1 MVCWDAESGE
11 PLAQK
16 TISRESSAIKGLLAN
31 AIREHQAG
39 RLEEAKQLYLQ
50 VLAIDVRHAKSLYG
64 LGLIAHQIGNLD
76 AAASMMRRAIA
87 VDGNTAT
94 YHASL
99 GAVLLDQRR
108 PEEAVPEYRQVL
120 KLQPDSEEAHFNLA
134 KIFLDQQKLN
144 EARPHLERALALK
157 PDSAETHTNMGILLA
172 REGNPEEARGCY
184 QRALILNPDSTEA
197 LCNLGNLFCTG
208 GKLEEARACY
218 ERAIALRPDLAEV
231 HNNLGVIF
239 RDMGLLGEAQAC
251 HERAIA
257 LKANYA
263 DAQNNL
269 GIVFR
274 DQGRMDESVACHERA
289 LALKPDY
296 SEAYNNL
303 GNTRRSQGRLEEAR
317 TCHEQAL
324 ALNPDNVEAKWN
336 LSLVE
341 LLAGNF
347 ATGWRDYE
355 IRTRRK
361 KNATRI
367 FPEPLWRGE
376 PLHGARIL
384 LHAEQGLGDTL
395 QFLRYVPMVQAAG
408 GTVILDVQRSLL
420 RLAAELPGIAALVAT
435 GDPLPPFEWHCPLMS
450 LPAAFGTAI
459 ESIPAQVPYL
469 RVPAEAK
476 QSAESLEW
484 PVDGLRVGLVWSG
497 NPLFP
502 EDRLRSIP
510 LSGFEPLLA
519 LNGVHFFSL
528 QMGPA
533 ASQLAEVGAPA
544 IDLQPA
550 IGDMADTAALIEKL
564 DLVITVDTAV
574 AHLAGALGKP
584 VWVLLPFAPD
594 WRWLMEREDSP
605 WYPTM
610 RLFRQPK
617 FGNWPSVL
625 ERVRGELAVLAGGNC
640 VPNAARVGASSSH
653 RDRP

>member
-1 MVCWDAESGE
+1 MVCSDAESGE

-16 TISRESSAIKGLLAN
+16 TISRESSAIQGLLAN

-39 RLEEAKQLYLQ
+39 MLEEAKQLYLQ

-76 AAASMMRRAIA
+76 AAASMLRRAIA
-87 VDGNTAT
+87 VSPNDAA

-99 GAVLLDQRR
+99 GAVLLDQRK

-120 KLQPDSEEAHFNLA
+120 KLKPDSEEAHFNLA
-134 KIFLDQQKLN
+134 KIFLDQWKLE

-157 PDSAETHTNMGILLA
+157 PDSAKTHTNMGILLA
-172 REGNPEEARGCY
+172 REGKQEEARGCY
-184 QRALILNPDSTEA
+184 QRALVLNPDSMEA
-197 LCNLGNLFCTG
+197 LCNLGNLFCAC
-208 GKLEEARACY
+208 GKHEEAKACY
-218 ERAIALRPDLAEV
+218 ERAIALRPDIAEV
-231 HNNLGVIF
+231 HNNLGVVF
-239 RDMGLLGEAQAC
+239 RELGMSGEAQTC
-251 HERAIA
+251 HERALV
-257 LKANYA
+257 LKVDYA
-263 DAQNNL
+263 DAHNNL

-274 DQGRMDESVACHERA
+274 DQGRMDQSVTCHERA

-317 TCHEQAL
+317 KCHEQAL
-324 ALNPDNVEAKWN
+324 ALNSNNVEAKWN

-341 LLAGNF
+341 LLTGDF
-347 ATGWRDYE
+347 AAGWRDYE
-355 IRTRRK
+355 IRSRRK
-361 KNATRI
+361 KNATRS
-367 FPEPLWRGE
+367 FAEPLWRGE

-384 LHAEQGLGDTL
+384 LHAEQGLGDTV
-395 QFLRYVPMVQAAG
+395 QFLRYALLVQDAG

-450 LPAAFGTAI
+450 LPAAFQTSI
-459 ESIPAQVPYL
+459 ESIPSQVPYL
-469 RVPAEAK
+469 HLPADARIT
-476 QSAESLEW
+476 AENLEW
-484 PVDGLRVGLVWSG
+484 PEDGLRVGLVWSG

-510 LSGFEPLLA
+510 LSGFEALLA
-519 LNGVHFFSL
+519 LHGVHFFSL

-533 ASQLAEVGAPA
+533 ASQLSEVGARV
-544 IDLQPA
+544 IDLQHA
-550 IGDMADTAALIEKL
+550 IGDMADTAALIDKL

-594 WRWLMEREDSP
+594 WRWLMDRADSP

-617 FGNWPSVL
+617 FGEWDPVL
-625 ERVRGELAVLAGGNC
+625 ERVRGELEALED
-640 VPNAARVGASSSH
+640 S
-653 RDRP
+653 

>member
-1 MVCWDAESGE
+1 LRLDIAYVGARDAIWHRFLFNSNPSFARISVDTDCDPASNPAKKAGELREHGLLGSGIGE

-16 TISRESSAIKGLLAN
+16 RISRESSAIQGLLAH

-50 VLAIDVRHAKSLYG
+50 VLVIDVKHAKSLYG
-64 LGLIAHQIGNLD
+64 LGLILHQIGNLD

-87 VDGNTAT
+87 VNPNDAA

-99 GAVLLDQRR
+99 GAVLLDQGMF
-108 PEEAVPEYRQVL
+108 EEA
-120 KLQPDSEEAHFNLA
+120 K
-134 KIFLDQQKLN
+134 
-144 EARPHLERALALK
+144 PHLERALALK

-172 REGNPEEARGCY
+172 REGKPEEARVCY
-184 QRALILNPDSTEA
+184 QRALALNPNSMEA
-197 LCNLGNLFCTG
+197 LCNLGNLLCTG
-208 GKLEEARACY
+208 GKLDEARACY
-218 ERAIALRPDLAEV
+218 ERAIALRPDVAEV
-231 HNNLGVIF
+231 HNNLGVVL
-239 RDMGLLGEAQAC
+239 RDLGMYGEAQAC
-251 HERAIA
+251 HERALA
-257 LKANYA
+257 LKQDYA
-263 DAQNNL
+263 DAHNNL

-274 DQGRMDESVACHERA
+274 DQGKMEESVACHERA

-296 SEAYNNL
+296 SEGYNNL
-303 GNTRRSQGRLEEAR
+303 GNTRRSQGRLDEAR
-317 TCHEQAL
+317 KCHEQAL

-341 LLAGNF
+341 LLTGDF
-347 ATGWRDYE
+347 ASGWRDYE

-361 KNATRI
+361 NAPRI

-384 LHAEQGLGDTL
+384 LHAEQGLGDSL

-420 RLAAELPGIAALVAT
+420 RLAAELPGVAALAT

-450 LPAAFGTAI
+450 LPAAFQTSI
-459 ESIPAQVPYL
+459 HSIPAQVPYL

-476 QSAESLEW
+476 QSAEGLEW
-484 PVDGLRVGLVWSG
+484 PEKGLRVGLVWSG

-519 LNGVHFFSL
+519 LNGVRFFSL
-528 QMGPA
+528 QMDPA
-533 ASQLAEVGAPA
+533 ASQLAEVDAQI
-544 IDLQPA
+544 IDLQAA
-550 IGDMADTAALIEKL
+550 ITDMADTAALIGKL

-594 WRWLMEREDSP
+594 WRWLMERADSP

-617 FGNWPSVL
+617 FGDWPAVL
-625 ERVRGELAVLAGGNC
+625 ESVRGELAVLAGTN
-640 VPNAARVGASSSH
+640 
-653 RDRP
+653 

>member
-1 MVCWDAESGE
+1 
-11 PLAQK
+11 
-16 TISRESSAIKGLLAN
+16 
-31 AIREHQAG
+31 
-39 RLEEAKQLYLQ
+39 
-50 VLAIDVRHAKSLYG
+50 
-64 LGLIAHQIGNLD
+64 
-76 AAASMMRRAIA
+76 
-87 VDGNTAT
+87 
-94 YHASL
+94 
-99 GAVLLDQRR
+99 
-108 PEEAVPEYRQVL
+108 
-120 KLQPDSEEAHFNLA
+120 
-134 KIFLDQQKLN
+134 
-144 EARPHLERALALK
+144 
-157 PDSAETHTNMGILLA
+157 
-172 REGNPEEARGCY
+172 
-184 QRALILNPDSTEA
+184 
-197 LCNLGNLFCTG
+197 
-208 GKLEEARACY
+208 
-218 ERAIALRPDLAEV
+218 
-231 HNNLGVIF
+231 
-239 RDMGLLGEAQAC
+239 
-251 HERAIA
+251 
-257 LKANYA
+257 
-263 DAQNNL
+263 
-269 GIVFR
+269 
-274 DQGRMDESVACHERA
+274 
-289 LALKPDY
+289 
-296 SEAYNNL
+296 
-303 GNTRRSQGRLEEAR
+303 
-317 TCHEQAL
+317 
-324 ALNPDNVEAKWN
+324 
-336 LSLVE
+336 
-341 LLAGNF
+341 
-347 ATGWRDYE
+347 
-355 IRTRRK
+355 
-361 KNATRI
+361 
-367 FPEPLWRGE
+367 
-376 PLHGARIL
+376 
-384 LHAEQGLGDTL
+384 LGDTL

-420 RLAAELPGIAALVAT
+420 RLAAELPGIAALEAT

-484 PVDGLRVGLVWSG
+484 PIDGLRVGLVWSG